1 MTDTWGRLR
10 KIVTACAT
18 IILFVSATAP
28 AAGGTVT
35 DSEVTFVESD
45 LTADTTWTKGDGPY
59 RIIQDIEIKPG
70 AALTIE
76 PGTRVEIAE
85 DVTVTISGSLQTN
98 GIKGRPVDITRS
110 EGATAEHR
118 WQTLRYNGT
127 TGSVLE
133 LQHTTLEGGNT
144 GVTVASDSGRVRVVD
159 STVQEFT
166 TAGLA
171 VAGTGTTPSIAVQRS
186 TFRAINGHAIRV
198 DPGAGTVDR
207 VSLRATPSS
216 VGEAAKHTL
225 RLETSV
231 GVSLDSIRLS
241 YDSDGSVAS
250 VDPESIN
257 RIGVDKNRDGSIDQ
271 SFKQAVTAVSSTDS
285 QLEISLSESVKLP
298 RDGRLIVDYDDTVN
312 PTTQGVYPVEVQFCD
327 DGRQRLA
334 TGVEAALVVGNVVS
348 PYDSPVKP
356 DPPTDAGVDP
366 DQPTTQVRDLTVR
379 GGRFTGI
386 SGAGVFVATDRI
398 WQLRVAQAQMDGV
411 SASAISVRADQ
422 SESYF
427 RRNELSS
434 GENGIRV
441 VGGSK
446 TSVTATD
453 NRIQNARTGIRLRQ
467 TGRVSLRRNTLT
479 NNRVHGV
486 GIDTDSREIRIDA
499 RNNSII
505 NNGRNG
511 IAVSGWRVSSG
522 QVRGNEI
529 SRNAETGI
537 AIQTDDW
544 TRGLAVRDN
553 TLADNGGHG
562 LQLQSNLVVYG
573 VSVTGNQFTN
583 NAGAGLVVSSPI
595 THRANLSVAN
605 NVVAANA
612 YGIVLR
618 GVFGTTVRNNDIVF
632 NTNRFAEPVL
642 LPNVRAGTGIYVAEG
657 AAGAIIDAGDSEV
670 PLDYTDTPDLPTDPR
685 GGIVADPDGSPQFS
699 GVPIDD
705 QLVAVLRNNDT
716 AFRQSVEVAA
726 LRLRSASR
734 DIPTG
739 IQIPK
744 TNSKSVS
751 YRVADNGIYGQER
764 GLTVDMEPLVTANTN
779 TLVLT
784 QPTRTVDAESNYWGS
799 PEGPYHSS
807 ILPEG
812 EGNAVVTSHGWIDF
826 IPFHAEPT
834 VPEYARPTAAI
845 DHPSNPVPGTEVR
858 VAGIRSTSAQ
868 GGVARYRFQ
877 IDGDRRPATDRAVAR
892 FDMPNRSVAATLTVE
907 DSIGIDSAPVTAR
920 IQPGTPTPTV
930 QTPTPTTP
938 PATATPETT
947 EPSTASTSTSQPA
960 PTLFESLIS
969 LPGLAGGLCYLLAL
983 MFGVHSV
990 WVTVTR
996 RSLLIKGLRVQQFA
1010 GAGVLIWIVGGI
1022 LGEDLLLAIG
1032 LTGAALWA
1040 GLTGAAYVIVRA
1052 MR

>member
-1 MTDTWGRLR
+1 
-10 KIVTACAT
+10 
-18 IILFVSATAP
+18 
-28 AAGGTVT
+28 
-35 DSEVTFVESD
+35 
-45 LTADTTWTKGDGPY
+45 
-59 RIIQDIEIKPG
+59 
-70 AALTIE
+70 
-76 PGTRVEIAE
+76 
-85 DVTVTISGSLQTN
+85 
-98 GIKGRPVDITRS
+98 
-110 EGATAEHR
+110 
-118 WQTLRYNGT
+118 
-127 TGSVLE
+127 
-133 LQHTTLEGGNT
+133 
-144 GVTVASDSGRVRVVD
+144 
-159 STVQEFT
+159 
-166 TAGLA
+166 
-171 VAGTGTTPSIAVQRS
+171 
-186 TFRAINGHAIRV
+186 
-198 DPGAGTVDR
+198 
-207 VSLRATPSS
+207 
-216 VGEAAKHTL
+216 
-225 RLETSV
+225 
-231 GVSLDSIRLS
+231 LS
-241 YDSDGSVAS
+241 YNSDGSVAS

-271 SFKQAVTAVSSTDS
+271 SFEEAVTAVSSTDS

-298 RDGRLIVDYDDTVN
+298 RDGRLIVDYNDTVN
-312 PTTQGVYPVEVQFCD
+312 PTTRGIYPVEVQLRD
-327 DGRQRLA
+327 GGRQRLA
-334 TGVEAALVVGNVVS
+334 TGVEAALVIGNVVS
-348 PYDSPVKP
+348 PYDSPVEP

-379 GGRFTGI
+379 GGRFSGI
-386 SGAGVFVATDRI
+386 SGAGVFVAADRI

-411 SASAISVRADQ
+411 SADAISARADQ

-446 TSVTATD
+446 TSVTATE

-499 RNNSII
+499 RSNSIINNRVHGVGIDTDSREIRIDARSNSII

-511 IAVSGWRVSSG
+511 IAVSGGRVSSG

-537 AIQTDDW
+537 AIQTYDW

-573 VSVTGNQFTN
+573 VSVTDNQFIN
-583 NAGAGLVVSSPI
+583 NAGAGLVASSPI

-605 NVVAANA
+605 NVVAANT

-618 GVFGTTVRNNDIVF
+618 GVFGTTVRDNDIVF

-642 LPNVRAGTGIYVAEG
+642 LPNVRTGTGIYVAEG

-670 PLDYTDTPDLPTDPR
+670 PLDYIDTPDLPTEPR

-705 QLVAVLRNNDT
+705 QLVAVLRTNDT
-716 AFRQSVEVAA
+716 AFRQSVGVAA

-744 TNSKSVS
+744 TDSKSVS
-751 YRVADNGIYGQER
+751 YRFADNGIYGQER

-907 DSIGIDSAPVTAR
+907 DSVGIDSAPVTAR

-930 QTPTPTTP
+930 QTPTPTTR
-938 PATATPETT
+938 PATATPETP
-947 EPSTASTSTSQPA
+947 EPSTASTSASQPA

-990 WVTVTR
+990 WVTVTG
-996 RSLLIKGLRVQQFA
+996 RSLLIKGLRVQQLA

-1022 LGEDLLLAIG
+1022 LGEDLLLTIG

-1052 MR
+1052 TR